1 MVTFPIPA
9 PVPGSF
15 ILPYS
20 LEGTMASM
28 KGLVLLVAAL
38 VVLGSATALVAV
50 TDSDGS
56 DASFVIIHTNDS
68 HCFYDGD
75 GGVGFPTV
83 SALREQYSEDNVVFT
98 VDAGDF
104 LQGNSYGTITKG
116 EGSIEV
122 MNTVGYDLAVPG
134 NHEFDFGF
142 DVFMERIGQLN
153 FPVICAN
160 LVYKDSGESVFDEY
174 LVIERG
180 GVRVGFFGLL
190 TTETPY
196 STMPGNM
203 GNSEVTDPTEA
214 AKRMVSVLENE
225 GVDSIVAVGHMGVSK
240 VGYTTSD
247 ELCRDVPGIDIFI
260 DGHSHTEMED
270 GRVCDGSATVVQ
282 SDTVIAST
290 GCYLHNV
297 GIVTSDAGGISAK
310 LYRGPALSC
319 DTVSAAIDSVVSE
332 VDEKLK
338 TVIGSTEIELVGER
352 NIIRNGETNL
362 GDLVT
367 DAMRTSTC
375 ADVALINS
383 GALRT
388 SIEAGDITLQ
398 MVYDLMPFL
407 NFACTLD
414 VPGSVLWEE
423 MEFSLSLMGASKGGY
438 LQYSGMTVTYDP
450 TAASGHK
457 VTSITVGGSEVDKD
471 ATYTVTTIEFVTKG
485 GDGNVYLMQYSAQT
499 EDSLDS
505 IFADYIRGVGTVTE
519 STISGGRLVE
529 A

>member
-1 MVTFPIPA
+1 
-9 PVPGSF
+9 
-15 ILPYS
+15 
-20 LEGTMASM
+20 MASM
-28 KGLVLLVAAL
+28 KGLALLVTAL
-38 VVLGSATALVAV
+38 VVLGSATAVVIV

-56 DASFVIIHTNDS
+56 DASFVIIHTNDT
-68 HCFYDGD
+68 HCFYQGD

-83 SALREQYSEDNVVFT
+83 TALKERYSEDNVVFT

-104 LQGNSYGTITKG
+104 LQGNSYGTMTKG

-142 DVFMERIGQLN
+142 DVFMEKAGQLD
-153 FPVICAN
+153 FPIICAN
-160 LVYKDSGESVFDEY
+160 LVYKDSGQSVFDEY
-174 LVIERG
+174 LVLERG
-180 GVRVGFFGLL
+180 GVKVGFFGLL
-190 TTETPY
+190 TTEAPY
-196 STMPGNM
+196 TTMSGNM
-203 GNSEVTDPTEA
+203 GNSEVTDPVAA
-214 AKRMVSVLENE
+214 AKRMVSLLEKE
-225 GVDSIVAVGHMGVSK
+225 DVDSIVAVGHLGVSK
-240 VGYTTSD
+240 EGHTTSD

-270 GRVCDGSATVVQ
+270 GRVCDGSLTLEE

-297 GIVTSDAGGISAK
+297 GIITSDSDGISAK
-310 LYRGPALSC
+310 LYRGPALTC
-319 DTVSAAIDSVVSE
+319 DTVSNAIDSVVSE

-338 TVIGSTEIELVGER
+338 TVIGSTEVELIGER
-352 NIIRNGETNL
+352 NVIRNGETNL

-367 DAMRTSTC
+367 DAMRISTGS
-375 ADVALINS
+375 DVALINS

-388 SIEAGDITLQ
+388 SIETGDITLQ
-398 MVYDLMPFL
+398 MVYDVMPFL
-407 NFACTLD
+407 NFACTLE

-423 MEFSLSLMGASKGGY
+423 MEFSLNLMGASNGGY

-450 TAASGHK
+450 SAANGQK
-457 VTSITVGGSEVDKD
+457 VTSITIGGSEVDKD
-471 ATYTVTTIEFVTKG
+471 ATYKVATIEFVAKG
-485 GDGNVYLMQYSAQT
+485 GDGNVYFMGYAAQT

-505 IFADYIRGVGTVTE
+505 IFADYIRDIGTITG

-529 A
+529 I